1 MPFNGSGTFTALAP
15 PTYPAVTGNVISAT
29 YYNNFTA
36 DLMNNGLSL
45 VLCRD
50 GQAAMTGN
58 LPMGGN
64 KITGMADGSAAT
76 DAAAFGQIAAALGTY
91 LPLAGGTLSGALL
104 GTTLSL
110 SSTLAVTGA
119 VTLTAG
125 MTVGTTLAV
134 TGAQTFTGATG
145 MASFT
150 TSGNGAVTGTFG
162 VTGNMTGTTATFSG
176 IVAVAAAST
185 IGGLEIG
192 TRRVSR
198 STTTTTAVAA
208 DAGKCVA
215 ITAGLTI
222 PNATFAAGD
231 AVSVYNDSA
240 GALTITQGASLT
252 LRLAGTT
259 TSGNRTLAA
268 RGLATIWFNTASEA
282 VISGA
287 GVS

>member
-50 GQAAMTGN
+50 GQASMTGN

-76 DAAAFGQIAAALGTY
+76 DAAAFGQIAAALGGY
-91 LPLAGGTLSGALL
+91 LLLTGGTLSGGLA
-104 GTTLSL
+104 GTTLTL
-110 SSTLAVTGA
+110 SGTLAVTGA

-125 MTVGTTLAV
+125 MTIGTTLAV
-134 TGAQTFTGATG
+134 TGATG

-150 TSGNGAVTGTFG
+150 TSGNGSVTGTFG

-198 STTTTTAVAA
+198 STTATTAVAA

-259 TSGNRTLAA
+259 TTGNRTLAA

-282 VISGA
+282 IIGGS